1 MECSKNLAHSG
12 YPLGLKSFCYN
23 WLALSSINIKLQN
36 FNLAVEVYT
45 FWCQKIH
52 LKIQLPVFI
61 DLFYLS
67 SLLLYLISPFHCDI
81 FFQVDDEIKHIAV
94 AGISELSN
102 ETCCIKIL
110 NNPNLD
116 LTVTLKSRGQT
127 ITGLN
132 FRWGEYIKM
141 L

>member
-1 MECSKNLAHSG
+1 MSKNTFKNSTSCFHR
-12 YPLGLKSFCYN
+12 SF
-23 WLALSSINIKLQN
+23 LFILVVII
-36 FNLAVEVYT
+36 FN
-45 FWCQKIH
+45 K
-52 LKIQLPVFI
+52 
-61 DLFYLS
+61 
-67 SLLLYLISPFHCDI
+67 ISPFHCDI

-132 FRWGEYIKM
+132 FR
-141 L
+141 